1 MAYDNTDLLFFAFNF
16 FFGQEACGILVL
28 RLGIKPG
35 LLALEVSGKS
45 QHRYI
50 DSYSS
55 VIQNSAVGLHELK
68 SRCHQGHVS
77 SWRPQGEWCVHHLG
91 GHLHILATDSLS
103 PSSGPAMA
111 GLVFFTSHHSW
122 HWPFWFPLLHLKRI
136 IVIALDSHG
145 CSKII
150 LFCGQLIYNFSAIY
164 NLLILPSH
172 IM

>member
-111 GLVFFTSHHSW
+111 GLVFFTSHHSDTM
-122 HWPFWFPLLHLKRI
+122 FLPLFLHLR
-136 IVIALDSHG
+136 ALCLHCVCVCVCVCV
-145 CSKII
+145 CSVMSNS
-150 LFCGQLIYNFSAIY
+150 F
-164 NLLILPSH
+164 
-172 IM
+172 